1 MTRTELEETVF
12 EYGAINYMIGR
23 METDGKD
30 TMKKYTK
37 LVEDRDA
44 MREKIL
50 QHFNNNFKVA

>member
-1 MTRTELEETVF
+1 MTPSELEEAVF
-12 EYGAINYMIGR
+12 EYGAMNYTIGR

-37 LVEDRDA
+37 LVEDRDK

-50 QHFNNNFKVA
+50 NHFKRK

>member
-1 MTRTELEETVF
+1 MTPTELEEAVF
-12 EYGAINYMIGR
+12 EYGAMNYTIGR

-37 LVEDRDA
+37 LVTDRDE

-50 QHFNNNFKVA
+50 NHFKSK

>member
-1 MTRTELEETVF
+1 MTPTELEEAVF
-12 EYGAINYMIGR
+12 EYGSMNYMIGR

-37 LVEDRDA
+37 LVADRDA

-50 QHFNNNFKVA
+50 NHFKRK